1 MCRRT
6 CCPFFWG
13 GIGIIGSNNCCRC
26 NASCGNSNRNT
37 GNNSNSGCCCNCNCC
52 SD

>member
-13 GIGIIGSNNCCRC
+13 GIGIIGSNNCCC
-26 NASCGNSNRNT
+26 NAVRNNNSNN
-37 GNNSNSGCCCNCNCC
+37 NSNSNSNSGCGCCNCCGN
-52 SD
+52 